1 MTRRESSDNNAV
13 EVDGVRF
20 ETILSNP
27 VLSIPVK
34 KANSNGY
41 TSVELGIKIT
51 NATPSPLYFSG
62 YTTLIPELLE
72 PDGQMREWGRNS
84 NILIGPSESNFLLAM
99 PGKSVTFF
107 PYTILFGR
115 RSNQSELAIESGD
128 GSVWVSGELKPGKY
142 QFRFSYQ
149 KIFYPR
155 GEIIYRQQ
163 EIEQKLLEQVWFG
176 RVDTPF
182 VELHLVKP

>member
-1 MTRRESSDNNAV
+1 MIIDSNNNNAV

-27 VLSIPVK
+27 VLSIPLK

-41 TSVELGIKIT
+41 TSVELGMKIT
-51 NATPSPLYFSG
+51 NATPNPLYFTG

-72 PDGQMREWGRNS
+72 PDGQIIEWGRAS
-84 NILIGPSESNFLLAM
+84 NWVRGLSASDFLLAF
-99 PGKSVTFF
+99 PGESVTFF
-107 PYTILFGR
+107 PITVLCW
-115 RSNQSELAIESGD
+115 IEGYGASLSIDYGD
-128 GSVWVSGELKPGKY
+128 GSIWGSDTVKPGRY
-142 QFRFSYQ
+142 QFRFRYQ
-149 KIFYPR
+149 KIFDPR

-163 EIEQKLLEQVWFG
+163 EIEEKLLEQFWFG

-182 VELHLVKP
+182 VELDLVKP

>member
-1 MTRRESSDNNAV
+1 MTTGESSDNNAL

-51 NATPSPLYFSG
+51 NATANPLYFSG
-62 YTTLIPELLE
+62 YTTFIPELLE
-72 PDGQMREWGRNS
+72 PGGKIKDWGRNS
-84 NILIGPSESNFLLAM
+84 NILITPSESNYLLTM
-99 PGKSVTFF
+99 PGESVTFF
-107 PYTILFGR
+107 PDTILLRKG
-115 RSNQSELAIESGD
+115 NYTGLAIEYGD
-128 GSVWVSGELKPGKY
+128 GSVWVAGELKPGKY

-155 GEIIYRQQ
+155 GEIIYRQP
-163 EIEQKLLEQVWFG
+163 EIEEKLLEQVWFG
-176 RVDTPF
+176 KGDATF